1 MARKKIG
8 HLGSQIACSNTASR
22 MNLIAGIYY
31 VCQSALAKQ
40 YLGGGL
46 IDTFYPLVA
55 SLATYPDA

>member
-8 HLGSQIACSNTASR
+8 HLGSRIALLRYGFADE
-22 MNLIAGIYY
+22 LIAGIYC

-40 YLGGGL
+40 YLGSGL
-46 IDTFYPLVA
+46 VDTFYPPVA